1 MLLFF
6 VLAAY
11 LEMTVEEI
19 NMTQQEEEFFLKKF
33 MELQQANAALY
44 KILLDLYQ
52 LENVKETVDKKMP
65 NGFLDFV
72 RKNLV

>member
-6 VLAAY
+6 ASAVY
-11 LEMTVEEI
+11 LGITVEEI
-19 NMTQQEEEFFLKKF
+19 NMNQQEEDFFLKKF

-44 KILLDLYQ
+44 KILIDLYQ
-52 LENVKETVDKKMP
+52 LDSVKETVDKKMP

-72 RKNLV
+72 KKNLV

>member
-1 MLLFF
+1 MPLFF

-11 LEMTVEEI
+11 LGTTVEGIEM
-19 NMTQQEEEFFLKKF
+19 NTQQEEFFLKKF

-65 NGFLDFV
+65 DGFLAFV
-72 RKNLV
+72 KKNLI

>member
-6 VLAAY
+6 VSVVY
-11 LEMTVEEI
+11 LEALVEEI
-19 NMTQQEEEFFLKKF
+19 NMNQHEEEFFLKKF

>member
-1 MLLFF
+1 M
-6 VLAAY
+6 
-11 LEMTVEEI
+11 
-19 NMTQQEEEFFLKKF
+19 NQQEEEFFLKKF

-52 LENVKETVDKKMP
+52 VENVKEIVDKKMP

>member
-1 MLLFF
+1 
-6 VLAAY
+6 
-11 LEMTVEEI
+11 MTVEEI

>member
-1 MLLFF
+1 M
-6 VLAAY
+6 
-11 LEMTVEEI
+11 
-19 NMTQQEEEFFLKKF
+19 NQHEEEFFLKKF

>member
-1 MLLFF
+1 
-6 VLAAY
+6 
-11 LEMTVEEI
+11 
-19 NMTQQEEEFFLKKF
+19 MTQQEEEFFFKKF

-72 RKNLV
+72 KKNLV